1 MRNAFAIGVIF
12 LNFTVNLD
20 LYCTFTSLTSFVSLL
35 IKLYIDKNCVKPG
48 DSLQTT
54 V

>member
-1 MRNAFAIGVIF
+1 MRNAFAIGIIF
-12 LNFTVNLD
+12 FFNFAVNLD
-20 LYCTFTSLTSFVSLL
+20 SHCTFTSLTSFVSLL
-35 IKLYIDKNCVKPG
+35 FIDKNCVKPG